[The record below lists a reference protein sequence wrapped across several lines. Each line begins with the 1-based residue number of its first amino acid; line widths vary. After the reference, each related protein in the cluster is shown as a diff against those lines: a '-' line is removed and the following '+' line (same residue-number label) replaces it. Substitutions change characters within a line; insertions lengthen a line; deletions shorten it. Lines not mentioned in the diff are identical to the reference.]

1 MRSSDWDPIGSRPA
15 AAKAAWEGETPVLK
29 SEWPEGFP
37 AYSKHNY
44 ILELFKGAGKGA
56 ELEDSVTL
64 QYVTRVQMQAPHSL
78 DRKWT
83 LTRVYEQSSG
93 IRERVFSISGRSGDQ
108 PLDITRFF
116 KMRNFYE
123 KYSNLKSR
131 QESAYTNS
139 KKYTLRINFT
149 WEAESF
155 EASILN
161 FSYQREAG
169 NTTNSYI
176 WSMTLATNNMISGEK
191 SPTENLKEGAAAA
204 GRTVE
209 EVAEKVDTPA
219 ANAGATESSSTAGE
233 ASDSLYSLVFDA
245 NGNVVSRDGGPSD
258 SYGKG
263 DGVAVAIYDK
273 AGNLVHLSGRRSAVW
288 LGQSDNAEM
297 ANAVLAYGRTIPP
310 SHAIAIPSPSSRDE
324 YYRNLMATASKAIR
338 PSSPAPGGRS
348 ASTSWFDDLT
358 AAVHAFESSYVHY
371 SSKIASMRLEEVSV
385 YRHYITPTVS
395 AASSLSLATSAIV
408 GSVVGLL
415 PSWKRSALMTVDAI
429 TTAGA
434 NLKKAWDD
442 LGQLTSPTYWEN
454 LLGGSS
460 RTRGRQFSVL
470 INNVS
475 QRVIAH
481 PAPSG
486 NSGGG
491 GTGTQ
496 DAYNLAFI
504 FLGDR
509 SRWLEIAE
517 ANSMSDP
524 YTKADGTPLR
534 VGDTILIPDEDVGT
548 PVGINQDSLLG
559 SDLMIK
565 DGDLVMKGT
574 SGLRIVTGEDNL
586 SQSIAHRLKTVRG
599 TNRAFPNFG
608 LRSFLNEKQ
617 TSTLTAQVWS
627 EIRIQLIADRR
638 ISDML
643 KILID
648 EEPSTYKVWLSM
660 RLVSKTGLSAQFE
673 YSPEI

>member
-1 MRSSDWDPIGSRPA
+1 MATPPATGTSVPSAIPA
-15 AAKAAWEGETPVLK
+15 AAPASPPVISK

-37 AYSKHNY
+37 AYSKHSY

-64 QYVTRVQMQAPHSL
+64 QYVTRLQMQAPHSL

-83 LTRVYEQSSG
+83 LTRVYEQSSA
-93 IRERVFSISGRSGDQ
+93 IRERTFSISGRSGDQ

-116 KMRNFYE
+116 KMRNFIE
-123 KYSNLKSR
+123 KYTNLKSR
-131 QESAYTNS
+131 QENAYTNS
-139 KKYTLRINFT
+139 KKYTLRISFT

-176 WSMTLATNNMISGEK
+176 WSMTIATNNVISGEK
-191 SPTENLKEGAAAA
+191 SPTENLKEGAVAAEK
-204 GRTVE
+204 TVE

-219 ANAGATESSSTAGE
+219 VNAGATESSSTAGE
-233 ASDSLYSLVFDA
+233 ASDILYSIVFDA
-245 NGNVVSRDGGPSD
+245 NGNVVYRGGASD
-258 SYGKG
+258 RYGKE
-263 DGVAVAIYDK
+263 DGVGRAIYDK
-273 AGNLVHLSGRRSAVW
+273 AGNLVYLSGRRSAVW
-288 LGQSDNAEM
+288 LGQSDNAEL

-310 SHAIAIPSPSSRDE
+310 SHAIAIPSPNSRDE

-338 PSSPAPGGRS
+338 PSSSAPGGRS
-348 ASTSWFDDLT
+348 VSTSWFDDLT
-358 AAVHAFESSYVHY
+358 AAVHAFETSYVHY
-371 SSKIASMRLEEVSV
+371 SSKIASMRLEEVSA

-395 AASSLSLATSAIV
+395 AASSLSLATSALV

-429 TTAGA
+429 TAAGA
-434 NLKKAWDD
+434 SLKNAWDD

-509 SRWLEIAE
+509 GRWLEIAE
-517 ANSMSDP
+517 ANSMPDP
-524 YTKADGTPLR
+524 YTKADGTPLK
-534 VGDTILIPDEDVGT
+534 VGDTVLIPDEDNGT
-548 PVGINQDSLLG
+548 PVGINQDSLFG
-559 SDLMIK
+559 SDLMVK

-574 SGLRIVTGEDNL
+574 GGLRTVSGEDNL
-586 SQSIAHRLKTVRG
+586 NQSIAHRLKTVRG
-599 TNRAFPNFG
+599 TNRAFPSFG
-608 LRSFLNEKQ
+608 LRSFLSEKQ

-648 EEPSTYKVWLSM
+648 EEPSVYKVWLSM
-660 RLVSKTGLSAQFE
+660 RLISKTGLSAQFE